1 MTIWICLEKSFRS
14 HISAPG
20 CRSFWNPLVR
30 SELANFSVQANSARL
45 FSCKIHEE
53 VWKHKFGES
62 TTTFSAICL
71 CTFRSVQRWVG
82 FLFTF
87 DLTLIIMDL
96 LIYLIYLLFVQ
107 RVSFGPTNIRNRLSP
122 PAFEVGRSCPKRP
135 WQMHWQSRR
144 NHRPVGLVGPWHLL
158 NWTCHPWKATSG
170 TPKGSPIPE
179 CGWQTCVVAKV
190 CETRRETPY
199 SDTL

>member
-1 MTIWICLEKSFRS
+1 MRNLSEVIFLPQDADLSGIHWSEANWPISRSKPTQPDFFLARYMKQYENISLE
-14 HISAPG
+14 
-20 CRSFWNPLVR
+20 NPQQL
-30 SELANFSVQANSARL
+30 SV
-45 FSCKIHEE
+45 
-53 VWKHKFGES
+53 
-62 TTTFSAICL
+62 TFSAICL

-87 DLTLIIMDL
+87 DLTLIIMDLL

-144 NHRPVGLVGPWHLL
+144 NHQRPVRPIRPFSEGMASGIKILSDAGIWQKGL
-158 NWTCHPWKATSG
+158 
-170 TPKGSPIPE
+170 
-179 CGWQTCVVAKV
+179 
-190 CETRRETPY
+190 
-199 SDTL
+199 

>member
-1 MTIWICLEKSFRS
+1 MRNLSEVMRFCPRMQIFLESIGQKRTGEFLGPSQLNQTFFLAK
-14 HISAPG
+14 HMKQYENISLE
-20 CRSFWNPLVR
+20 NPQQL
-30 SELANFSVQANSARL
+30 SV
-45 FSCKIHEE
+45 
-53 VWKHKFGES
+53 
-62 TTTFSAICL
+62 TFSAICL

-144 NHRPVGLVGPWHLL
+144 NHQSPVRPIRPFSEGMASGIKIPSDAGIWQKGL
-158 NWTCHPWKATSG
+158 
-170 TPKGSPIPE
+170 
-179 CGWQTCVVAKV
+179 
-190 CETRRETPY
+190 
-199 SDTL
+199 